1 MDYIVKQSIH
11 LQTTNKPDISLTQV
25 ENYLIDLSSDAE
37 SWHQVFDMMGTIS
50 VKAEETTNAPALE
63 HENYDPSSKE
73 YTAQAGSAGAG
84 ITGLS
89 GGGFYDMDNT
99 FVGDTSD
106 IQNTYKLLFT
116 AQGNYGVYDSAYTF
130 NSGYGIYSSR
140 QVKVWGYCEDTT
152 PVFKVYLRVEL
163 VEDVDDGV
171 MGGTFETDWGFK
183 QAAQSPNTTDL
194 GSSIAN
200 FVTVGSTVYKFDPT
214 LYTWD
219 ENLTP
224 TITAEL
230 DSN

>member
-1 MDYIVKQSIH
+1 M
-11 LQTTNKPDISLTQV
+11 
-25 ENYLIDLSSDAE
+25 
-37 SWHQVFDMMGTIS
+37 
-50 VKAEETTNAPALE
+50 
-63 HENYDPSSKE
+63 
-73 YTAQAGSAGAG
+73 
-84 ITGLS
+84 
-89 GGGFYDMDNT
+89 
-99 FVGDTSD
+99 
-106 IQNTYKLLFT
+106 FT

-183 QAAQSPNTTDL
+183 QAAQSPNATDL
-194 GSSIAN
+194 GTSIAN

-224 TITAEL
+224 TLSAEWTATDISGEGGTATTYATKRSFN
-230 DSN
+230 SNRRSSHLMYNYKQMVLLVVQM